1 MIELDSA
8 SGTIQIPKVYDYQE
22 LMDKI
27 KNILQID
34 EKLFQYLYFSYS
46 DEKEQER
53 IRINSQIFDEFIM
66 QETPKLSIGF
76 LENIDENTMEEF
88 KELIEVNKKRFKEHN
103 YIFDDEGISVRY
115 KNVNLNK
122 SKEEEK
128 ENIIQLEEDK
138 DDILKEEENNNKQII
153 INNNIINKK
162 SSENFKLLD
171 SDNINLPNL
180 NLINNLN
187 SSNNINKKNSSNDFK
202 LLENSDINIIKLE
215 SAHIENNQEENKIII
230 EDEFSKN
237 IEDIISANIENI
249 KDDIIHSIILE
260 QSKIQQNSKM
270 RKAPKNRYVHE
281 NYICNICE
289 ESPIKGIRYH
299 CIECMD
305 FDICEKCEAIINHP
319 HPLYKIKNDKLCKF
333 KNENYN

>member
-1 MIELDSA
+1 
-8 SGTIQIPKVYDYQE
+8 
-22 LMDKI
+22 
-27 KNILQID
+27 
-34 EKLFQYLYFSYS
+34 
-46 DEKEQER
+46 
-53 IRINSQIFDEFIM
+53 M